1 MNAARFRS
9 WERLR
14 EAREGGSLRRWLLAG
29 IAGAGLAGLVEWR
42 AQESS
47 ITTASH
53 LWLAGTCAAFV
64 VAFMRVPIQIYW
76 RKDAALL
83 AQLPLDG
90 GFLFDAAIRRCVR
103 AAFATLVV
111 PLVGAIP
118 FALLSAEAVNQA
130 TRTLHAIPIA
140 GDPVPRLVPL
150 ELFGRHAAF
159 AAAFAVI
166 AACFIPAVTMW
177 AASLVASSKHLLQ
190 MATAIGG
197 APARQ
202 GKALQAPGAGSAG
215 QVLGAIPGFASSL
228 AFVVLFL
235 MSSWLVN
242 REPTLDA
249 MTGFT
254 IIAIASLAP
263 LVMLRAKVASH
274 MGEILRDVSALDR
287 QRLAFVEIHPP
298 TTIER
303 TVAKLVGDAAL
314 PYSKD
319 ARLMRRRYP
328 MAFALGALS
337 FIVLVIV
344 GLSRPDDPTW
354 LVAPLIGTALYAI
367 TLARRLGQPPVEL
380 ARLSRT
386 LPIGAAA
393 IRRAKVAWLA
403 TWLVVFVVVPATFAI
418 VRA

>member
-14 EAREGGSLRRWLLAG
+14 EAREGGSLRRWVVG
-29 IAGAGLAGLVEWR
+29 TIAGAGLAGLVEWR
-42 AQESS
+42 TTAS
-47 ITTASH
+47 IAAASH

-103 AAFATLVV
+103 AAIATLVV
-111 PLVGAIP
+111 PLIGAVP
-118 FALLSAEAVNQA
+118 FALQSAEVVNQA

-150 ELFGRHAAF
+150 ALFGHHAAF
-159 AAAFAVI
+159 AAAFALI

-177 AASLVASSKHLLQ
+177 AASLVASSKRLLQ

-197 APARQ
+197 APVQRA
-202 GKALQAPGAGSAG
+202 KPLEAPGTGSAG
-215 QVLGAIPGFASSL
+215 AVLGAIPGFASSL

-235 MSSWLVN
+235 MSPWLVN
-242 REPTLDA
+242 REPALDA

-254 IIAIASLAP
+254 IIAIASLVP
-263 LVMLRAKVASH
+263 LVVLRTKVAPH

-287 QRLAFVEIHPP
+287 QRLAYVEIHPL

-303 TVAKLVGDAAL
+303 TVAKLVGSAAVA
-314 PYSKD
+314 YAKD

-328 MAFALGALS
+328 LAFALGALS
-337 FIVLVIV
+337 FIVLIIV

-354 LVAPLIGTALYAI
+354 LIATLAGAVLYAVA
-367 TLARRLGQPPVEL
+367 LARRLGQPPIEL
-380 ARLSRT
+380 ARLSIT
-386 LPIGAAA
+386 LPIAATA
-393 IRRAKVAWLA
+393 IRRAKLAWLA
-403 TWLVVFVVVPATFAI
+403 TWLIVFVAVPATFAI
-418 VRA
+418 VRAT